1 MAQKDLIPVRTKEE
15 AKRRGRNGGIK
26 SGEVRRAKKTMR
38 ETAKMLLKMAVPN
51 GTPQENLEKLG
62 IEKTDRN
69 YQTAIIVRLIQKAV
83 ASADS
88 QAIRLLCELAGE
100 LKSFGVFDDDE
111 GIKTIESV
119 PIQINIP
126 GNGRDKDDRFQL
138 APQPGPQTMFMA
150 SPADIVIYG
159 GAAGGGKTF
168 ALLLECLRHKDVPGF
183 GAVIFRKNYTQI
195 TSQGGL
201 WDASHKIFDQVTGAE
216 SKKTPRY
223 QWIFDGK
230 GKLSFAHIDGEDD
243 LKAWQG
249 SEIAYI
255 GFDELTHFSRHEFLY
270 MLSRNRSTC
279 GIKPYLRATCN
290 PDAESWVAEFI
301 SWWINQDTGYPIPER
316 SGRIRW
322 MLNLKDTI
330 YWADTK
336 EELIQTHNCSGNDLK
351 SVTFISSRLQD
362 NKILMETDPG
372 YLANL
377 KALAEVDME
386 RLLYG
391 NWKIKPAAGTY
402 FKRSQVEI
410 VSELP
415 KDIVYYCRAWDLAA
429 TDEKESGDADYTAG
443 VLMGK
448 RKNGQFIVI
457 DVINQRIKA
466 GEVER
471 LVYNTSLSD
480 RKKYGM
486 SYVVHMPQDP
496 GQAGKVLAKQ
506 YIKLLSGFNIKTV
519 PVSGSKEIRATPC
532 AAQWQNGNISILLGD
547 WNDGYFGQLEAFPE
561 SKHDD
566 MVDATSD
573 AFCELAEN
581 HFTVDS
587 LL

>member
-1 MAQKDLIPVRTKEE
+1 
-15 AKRRGRNGGIK
+15 
-26 SGEVRRAKKTMR
+26 
-38 ETAKMLLKMAVPN
+38 
-51 GTPQENLEKLG
+51 
-62 IEKTDRN
+62 
-69 YQTAIIVRLIQKAV
+69 
-83 ASADS
+83 
-88 QAIRLLCELAGE
+88 
-100 LKSFGVFDDDE
+100 
-111 GIKTIESV
+111 
-119 PIQINIP
+119 
-126 GNGRDKDDRFQL
+126 
-138 APQPGPQTMFMA
+138 
-150 SPADIVIYG
+150 
-159 GAAGGGKTF
+159 
-168 ALLLECLRHKDVPGF
+168 
-183 GAVIFRKNYTQI
+183 
-195 TSQGGL
+195 
-201 WDASHKIFDQVTGAE
+201 
-216 SKKTPRY
+216 
-223 QWIFDGK
+223 
-230 GKLSFAHIDGEDD
+230 
-243 LKAWQG
+243 
-249 SEIAYI
+249 
-255 GFDELTHFSRHEFLY
+255 
-270 MLSRNRSTC
+270 
-279 GIKPYLRATCN
+279 
-290 PDAESWVAEFI
+290 
-301 SWWINQDTGYPIPER
+301 
-316 SGRIRW
+316 

-480 RKKYGM
+480 REKYGM